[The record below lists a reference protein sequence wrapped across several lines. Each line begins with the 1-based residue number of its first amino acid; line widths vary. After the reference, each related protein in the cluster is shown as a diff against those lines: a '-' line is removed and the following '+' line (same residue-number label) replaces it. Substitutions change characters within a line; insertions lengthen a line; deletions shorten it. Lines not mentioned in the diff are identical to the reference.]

1 LALHPEMLLGR
12 SSVGRAFVLRRSL
25 PRWGRGCPAVPP
37 GWDGRRGT
45 GAVIRPCVPAAHPSP
60 SPTYTDAQ
68 TVGEAVNVHLVAR
81 TPPFPPPLTFQ
92 SFTHPFIHSSR
103 ASFWA
108 MLLHRPPDGPRGR
121 TWEPDLPIL
130 LSQGEVP
137 RQESSELER
146 LFRGGGRCP
155 GRSQGHREEEGLAAR
170 PGSRREATNLCGQ
183 TGGLWPLAGGAGCP
197 QGAGGESS
205 RGGRWRGAE
214 ARPNEGHCPL
224 TVSGARAG
232 DECSPSMTPKQ
243 PAVPAGASSRHTS
256 HRLAGCH
263 ESPLL

>member
-1 LALHPEMLLGR
+1 MALHPEMLLGR

-103 ASFWA
+103 ASSWA

-146 LFRGGGRCP
+146 LFLGGGRCP

-197 QGAGGESS
+197 QGAGGSL
-205 RGGRWRGAE
+205 RGAGGGGGQRHVRMK
-214 ARPNEGHCPL
+214 AI
-224 TVSGARAG
+224 A
-232 DECSPSMTPKQ
+232 PSLYP
-243 PAVPAGASSRHTS
+243 GLELGTS
-256 HRLAGCH
+256 A
-263 ESPLL
+263 PPV